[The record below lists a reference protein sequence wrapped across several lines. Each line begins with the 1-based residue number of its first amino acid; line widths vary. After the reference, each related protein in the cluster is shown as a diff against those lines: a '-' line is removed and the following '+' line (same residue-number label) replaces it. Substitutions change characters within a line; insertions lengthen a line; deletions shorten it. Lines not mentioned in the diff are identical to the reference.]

1 MNNHKREFIQ
11 SDNTHSSIHSQQL
24 NTTLQR
30 QKPESYQRP
39 NNSHRT
45 TTPATATESVAY
57 AAVSNEYNN
66 TNDNTI
72 FNRNGGGR
80 HRPPPRDDETRSTRG
95 SRKRRIS
102 STPPPSIPSSILAS
116 TTTNTS
122 LFQEDTNN
130 NIDDIKRRR
139 ENIST
144 LDETLTALANKHSMF
159 PNDTNYKDDLS
170 AARELKDLLF
180 NSVRHVN
187 VVEKLRKRS
196 FESLSIF
203 EKIALYHLDIQQYV
217 DCRKKNI
224 HSHYRMRYDINEAL
238 IALGFS
244 GLTNMGDEINPDALL
259 AM

>member
-1 MNNHKREFIQ
+1 MNNHKLKFIQ
-11 SDNTHSSIHSQQL
+11 SNTQSLINSQQL
-24 NTTLQR
+24 NTLQR
-30 QKPESYQRP
+30 QKSASYQRP
-39 NNSHRT
+39 NNSGCI
-45 TTPATATESVAY
+45 TTPATTTASVAFT
-57 AAVSNEYNN
+57 ADSNAYNN
-66 TNDNTI
+66 TYNDDNII
-72 FNRNGGGR
+72 FDCNG
-80 HRPPPRDDETRSTRG
+80 RDSHQPSQKETRSTRG

-122 LFQEDTNN
+122 LFQEDTNSD
-130 NIDDIKRRR
+130 IDAIKKHRK
-139 ENIST
+139 NTSS
-144 LDETLTALANKHSMF
+144 LDETLTALADKHSIF
-159 PNDTNYKDDLS
+159 PNDTDYKEDLLV
-170 AARELKDLLF
+170 ARELKDLLF
-180 NSVRHVN
+180 NSDRHVD

-196 FESLSIF
+196 FDSLSIF
-203 EKIALYHLDIQQYV
+203 EKIALYHLDIQQCV